1 MSGRQPRVLVAASTW
16 WPLSAR
22 LAMAL
27 RASGCKVDVVCPPGH
42 PLLAISGIGRHFA
55 YHRSDSLN
63 ALRLAIIEA
72 EPELLIPCD
81 DGVVW
86 QLQALQTDVPVLR
99 GLIERSLGPPS
110 IHSVINS
117 RERLLDVAAE
127 LGIRVPRVRK
137 IDSREDLDAWFSG
150 GFDRGVLKLD
160 HSWGGRGVQ
169 IAGSRKEA
177 LRIWQKFSKPL
188 ATAVA
193 WKRWFINHDVL
204 ALWIWR
210 NRSQP
215 VVTIHE
221 YIGGQP
227 ANTMLACWRGE
238 VLSLVT
244 AKVLCSQGQ
253 TGAATVV
260 ELTRNAEI
268 ERAARLLAKR
278 LHLTGFHGLDFILE
292 QASGAAHL
300 IEWNPRC
307 TQLGHLHL
315 PDQASLATTFS
326 VALGA
331 SPRPNLIVPVRS
343 ETVAFF
349 PGACTW
355 QPTSPYLQTGHHDV
369 PWEEPQL
376 VRELLADSWPNR
388 QWPARMYHALRASQ
402 RRKPV
407 SFEAL
412 VAARP

>member
-1 MSGRQPRVLVAASTW
+1 MTGRQPRVLLAASTW

-27 RASGCKVDVVCPPGH
+27 RANGCKVDAVCPPGH
-42 PLLAISGIGRHFA
+42 PLLAVSGGGRHFP
-55 YHRSDSLN
+55 YHRSDSLS
-63 ALRLAIIEA
+63 ALKLAIIAA
-72 EPELLIPCD
+72 EPDVLIPCD

-86 QLQALQTDVPVLR
+86 QLQALQAEVPGLR
-99 GLIERSLGPPS
+99 PLIERSLGPAS
-110 IHSVINS
+110 IHAVINS
-117 RERLLDVAAE
+117 REHLLGVAAE
-127 LGIRVPRVRK
+127 LGIRVPKVRQ
-137 IDSREDLDAWFSG
+137 IDSREGLDAWFSE
-150 GFDRGVLKLD
+150 GFDQGVLKLD

-169 IAGSRKEA
+169 IAGSRQDA
-177 LRIWQKFSKPL
+177 LRIWQKMRKPL

-193 WKRWFINHDVL
+193 WKRWFINHEVL
-204 ALWIWR
+204 ALWVWR

-221 YIGGQP
+221 YIGGLP
-227 ANTMLACWRGE
+227 ANTMFVCWRGE

-244 AKVLCSQGQ
+244 AKVLCSQGP

-307 TQLGHLHL
+307 TQLGHLQL
-315 PDQASLATTFS
+315 PDQASLAATFS
-326 VALGA
+326 RALGA
-331 SPRPNLIVPVRS
+331 DLRPGRAVPVCS
-343 ETVAFF
+343 DTVAFF

-355 QPTSPYLQTGHHDV
+355 QPSSPYLQTGHHDV

-376 VRELLADSWPNR
+376 VRELLADSWPDR
-388 QWPARMYHALRASQ
+388 QWPARLYHALRAPGRPQ
-402 RRKPV
+402 PV

>member
-1 MSGRQPRVLVAASTW
+1 MSGGQPRVLLVASTW
-16 WPLSAR
+16 WALSAR
-22 LAMAL
+22 LAIAL
-27 RASGCKVDVVCPPGH
+27 RANGCVVDVVYPPGH
-42 PLLAISGIGRHFA
+42 PLLVVSGIGRHFA
-55 YHRSDSLN
+55 CDRTDSLN
-63 ALRLAIIEA
+63 ALRRAIIETG
-72 EPELLIPCD
+72 PELLIPCD
-81 DGVVW
+81 DDVVW
-86 QLQALQTDVPVLR
+86 LLQALQAEVPALR
-99 GLIERSLGPPS
+99 GLIERSLGPAS
-110 IHSVINS
+110 IHPVINS
-117 RERLLDVAAE
+117 RERLLGLAAE
-127 LGIRVPRVRK
+127 LGIRVPRVRQ
-137 IDSREDLDAWFSG
+137 IESREDLDAWFSG

-160 HSWGGRGVQ
+160 HSWAGPGVQ

-177 LRIWQKFSKPL
+177 LRIWQRFSKPL
-188 ATAVA
+188 TTAVA

-215 VVTIHE
+215 VVTVPE

-227 ANTMLACWRGE
+227 ANTMFVCWRGE

-292 QASGAAHL
+292 RATGAAHL

-307 TQLGHLHL
+307 TQLGHLQL
-315 PDQASLATTFS
+315 RDQASMAATFN

-331 SPRPNLIVPVRS
+331 DQRPMHAAPVRS
-343 ETVAFF
+343 ETVALF
-349 PGACTW
+349 PGASTW
-355 QPTSPYLQTGHHDV
+355 QPNSPYLQSRHHDV

-376 VRELLADSWPNR
+376 VCELLSDSWPNR
-388 QWPARMYHALRASQ
+388 QWPARPYHAMNAPGRP
-402 RRKPV
+402 KPV

-412 VAARP
+412 AAARP